1 MIETLFAGL
10 ATFASSSGVGAIVGG
25 VAALLRRREDRQAR
39 KDEMEH
45 ERARWAN
52 DREAETARLAAQERI
67 AAAEADGNLKVRLVE
82 GEFDVAKAD
91 RAIIAQQLAGIARV
105 QVAEASEPD
114 DRISQLRRAIRPVA
128 TIWLLLLASGIVL
141 VWLWLLSFGGE
152 WSRLPEDVRKALM
165 LSGLAW
171 PMAQASGCLTYWFM
185 TRPSGGE
192 QGPSLSSM
200 LQGGRSAK
208 A

>member
-1 MIETLFAGL
+1 MIETLFTGL
-10 ATFASSSGVGAIVGG
+10 ATLAGSSGVGAIVGG

-39 KDEMEH
+39 RDEMEH
-45 ERARWAN
+45 ERAKWAN
-52 DREAETARLAAQERI
+52 DREAEQARLLAQERI
-67 AAAEADGNLKVRLVE
+67 AAAEAEGQLKVRLVE

-152 WSRLPEDVRKALM
+152 WGRLPEDVRRALM

-185 TRPSGGE
+185 TRPSGAE
-192 QGPSLSSM
+192 APSLPTLSQAVKGS
-200 LQGGRSAK
+200 K

>member
-1 MIETLFAGL
+1 MIETLFTGL
-10 ATFASSSGVGAIVGG
+10 ATLAGSSGVGAIVGG

-39 KDEMEH
+39 RDEMEH
-45 ERARWAN
+45 ERAKWAN
-52 DREAETARLAAQERI
+52 DREAEQARLLAQERI
-67 AAAEADGNLKVRLVE
+67 ATAEADGQLKVRLAE

-114 DRISQLRRAIRPVA
+114 DRISQLRRAIRPVV

-152 WSRLPEDVRKALM
+152 WGRLPEDVRKALL
-165 LSGLAW
+165 LSGLSW
-171 PMAQASGCLTYWFM
+171 PMANSSGCLTYWFM
-185 TRPSGGE
+185 TRPSGAE
-192 QGPSLSSM
+192 APSLPTLSQTVKG
-200 LQGGRSAK
+200 LRP
-208 A
+208 